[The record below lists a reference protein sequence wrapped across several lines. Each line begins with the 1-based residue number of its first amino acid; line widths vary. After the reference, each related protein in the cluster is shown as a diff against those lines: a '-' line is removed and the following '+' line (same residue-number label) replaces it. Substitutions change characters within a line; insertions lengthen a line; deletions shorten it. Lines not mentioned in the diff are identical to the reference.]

1 MLLQIH
7 DELVLEVAADQIDD
21 VTELTR
27 SVMEGIV
34 DLVVPLE
41 VATATGATLADCKS

>member
-7 DELVLEVAADQIDD
+7 DELVLEVPTEELGA
-21 VTELTR
+21 VGELTR

-34 DLVVPLE
+34 ELSVPLR
-41 VATATGATLADCKS
+41 VDAVTGKTLADCEH